1 MYVIEP
7 KKVTWW
13 RLVVSFHGTTL
24 PKLWPR
30 LLLVTAIASVVTIV
44 HELFW
49 RFSTALSVVP
59 FTLVGLPLGISLGFR
74 NSSSYERFAEGRKLW
89 GGLVNTSRSYTR
101 MVLTLLGPLD
111 TQTALPRELDDD
123 DERSELTATRARL
136 VHRQIAYV
144 HALRMH
150 LRGEEPFQHL
160 AEVLSA
166 DEVSSLKGERN
177 VPNAILQRAGEDL
190 RSLWQHRWIHTMHLP
205 LFEGA
210 LSAVTD
216 IQGGCERIK
225 STPLPFSYIVL
236 LHRVVALYCIALPF
250 GLVDAL
256 KWSTPLAVLF
266 VSFALF
272 GLDAIGDEL
281 EDPFG
286 KDPNDLPLNA
296 LCRTIEINL
305 RQRLG
310 EKDLPAPLKPVDH
323 LLD

>member
-13 RLVVSFHGTTL
+13 RLVFTLTGTTL
-24 PKLWPR
+24 PKIWPR
-30 LLLVTAIASVVTIV
+30 FVLVTSLATAVTLV
-44 HELFW
+44 HEILW
-49 RFSTALSVVP
+49 RFTTSISVVP

-74 NSSSYERFAEGRKLW
+74 NSASYERFAEGRKLW

-111 TQTALPRELDDD
+111 ASGSAPREPDE
-123 DERSELTATRARL
+123 DERAELDVVRTRL

-144 HALRMH
+144 HSLRMH
-150 LRGEEPFQHL
+150 LRGEDPFAQL
-160 AEVLSA
+160 AEILPA
-166 DEVSSLKGERN
+166 HEVASLKGERN
-177 VPNAILQRAGEDL
+177 VPSAILQHADEDL
-190 RSLWQHRWIHTMHLP
+190 RGLWARGWVHAMHLP
-205 LFEGA
+205 LFA
-210 LSAVTD
+210 NATIATTD

-236 LHRVVALYCIALPF
+236 LHRVVAIYCLLLPF
-250 GLVDAL
+250 GLIDTLHWA
-256 KWSTPLAVLF
+256 TPFAVLF
-266 VSFALF
+266 VSYALF

-286 KDPNDLPLNA
+286 KDPNDLPLSA

-323 LLD
+323 LLH